1 MEGGGGAT
9 AGVPGGWGLVWPGD
23 GNPRRPS
30 ARSPELVV
38 GRRRSAGRL
47 WRSVPRICCSGAF
60 GRGKVVLG
68 RSVVR
73 LEGGGVGDCRG
84 SGWLGVGLAGRWES
98 PPACYGR
105 LTGAGPGKEK
115 GIWGSHSGLSPAFA
129 AVGALEGGRW
139 FWGGV
144 VVWLVGKRVMIM
156 AVRAVREGGWG
167 GLGWFGRAMG
177 TIGIPGFP
185 DPLVGPG
192 MAFRAFGGAGNR
204 VPRPPLAASVVALR
218 IPRPFPLGARAP
230 ACSRLGGHRG
240 GRCWGDGEVL
250 REGGGG
256 GRVGGFGPGFLGRD
270 RGGLRSSLW
279 LGGIREWGR
288 RPPFPFP
295 FLRRGR
301 AGGPGE
307 RGWCRG
313 CGRRR

>member
-1 MEGGGGAT
+1 MGREGGGVQGGSWPGDGKPRVPSGRLTGAGCGKEGLLRPIERSVPRIRCSGGLRGGRMVLGRGGGV
-9 AGVPGGWGLVWPGD
+9 AGGEGGYDCRGSGRLGRGGGGGWGLVWPGD
-23 GNPRRPS
+23 RNPRRPS
-30 ARSPELVV
+30 AGSPELVV

-156 AVRAVREGGWG
+156 AVRAVWEGGWG
-167 GLGWFGRAMG
+167 GLVGRWG
-177 TIGIPGFP
+177 GLGFP
-185 DPLVGPG
+185 G
-192 MAFRAFGGAGNR
+192 
-204 VPRPPLAASVVALR
+204 
-218 IPRPFPLGARAP
+218 
-230 ACSRLGGHRG
+230 SRTL
-240 GRCWGDGEVL
+240 
-250 REGGGG
+250 
-256 GRVGGFGPGFLGRD
+256 
-270 RGGLRSSLW
+270 
-279 LGGIREWGR
+279 
-288 RPPFPFP
+288 
-295 FLRRGR
+295 
-301 AGGPGE
+301 
-307 RGWCRG
+307 
-313 CGRRR
+313 